1 MLAAARSAAKTG
13 EAAAAPTMQQDDA
26 GDDEDAPMLESEVS
40 QVEAESMFTYVQSIS
55 TSFRGF
61 TEEEVPS
68 LVELFSVMRVE
79 AGQTLVQRGEPGTW
93 FGIILSGT
101 IIVELPSFQVTLP
114 IGSIIGEMVI
124 WVDGAKRG
132 ATMKGGQP
140 GMVAIML
147 RSHLPKLLSRE
158 PVVGLKLLKMMGKSA
173 MSKQLDN
180 MRRERSKYIKPNISW
195 QSADASSKTA
205 LAELLV
211 KEADLS
217 GEQAKR
223 VAEVAQMTAFK
234 EGEVVVEAGAVSP
247 FVMIVLEGALSL
259 DRFALEVGESGH
271 IGTLE
276 YLGEEHLRDSSKVSS
291 KLHHLASSP
300 LISPHLPTSA
310 RLVQGEQQAPSSPSS
325 PLISPHL
332 PASPLISPHLASSP
346 LISPHFASSRLI
358 SPHLA
363 SSRLISPHLPTSA
376 RLVQR

>member
-276 YLGEEHLRDSSKVSS
+276 YLGEEHLRDSSKVS
-291 KLHHLASSP
+291 
-300 LISPHLPTSA
+300 
-310 RLVQGEQQAPSSPSS
+310 G
-325 PLISPHL
+325 
-332 PASPLISPHLASSP
+332 
-346 LISPHFASSRLI
+346 
-358 SPHLA
+358 
-363 SSRLISPHLPTSA
+363 
-376 RLVQR
+376 